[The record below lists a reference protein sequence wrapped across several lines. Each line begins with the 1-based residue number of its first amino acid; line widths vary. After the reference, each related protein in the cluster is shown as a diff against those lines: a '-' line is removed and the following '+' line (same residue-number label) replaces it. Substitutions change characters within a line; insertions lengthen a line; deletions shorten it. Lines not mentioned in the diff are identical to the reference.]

1 MLITLGAE
9 RVTVRVNVSA
19 EMKKKRPILEEKTV
33 NRGLNV
39 FFLLNNCHHFV
50 LPK

>member
-9 RVTVRVNVSA
+9 RVTVRVNVS
-19 EMKKKRPILEEKTV
+19 PILEEKAV

-39 FFLLNNCHHFV
+39 VF
-50 LPK
+50 

>member
-1 MLITLGAE
+1 MLITLGPE
-9 RVTVRVNVSA
+9 RVTVRVNVFA
-19 EMKKKRPILEEKTV
+19 EMKKRPILEKKAD
-33 NRGLNV
+33 NRGLDV

>member
-9 RVTVRVNVSA
+9 RVTVRVNVS
-19 EMKKKRPILEEKTV
+19 PILEEKAV
-33 NRGLNV
+33 NRG
-39 FFLLNNCHHFV
+39 FECSFLVNNCHHFV